1 MRISN
6 LHDLMRV
13 RNYHFLTQTTKL
25 QQLWWFDEKLINSLF
40 DWPGWCSSSP
50 WCWWLAPGTS
60 PWCCGGGILT
70 SLRLLQL
77 RHGTSWQPPQPRLQ
91 GGEDRSPT
99 QLSWLRM
106 DTLERV
112 THFRDKIL
120 LRVSHSCITDD
131 KMFIPR
137 CQYSQTSCFCE
148 NSSVF
153 FLIRFSRQQWLA
165 LVRIKLDTWSATVKY
180 FWQSSASSVSGV
192 QVTAG
197 TDLWSPAGLVWVKSS
212 AILLP
217 AHSPPP
223 ATQPSIPRSTMFPRP
238 DTRTLWPELSWAHSE
253 PGPTSWHSSPVS
265 HPIGSAWGA
274 NVCILTT
281 IQCVLASHHLPANH
295 SSFSSPTLSILWF
308 PFYFKIWNIF
318 PTIVWQAHASKHL
331 LVVVEACWIICE
343 RLPSLTAVSV
353 STISACITSSVP
365 ASLLELCHKIIK
377 NFV

>member
-91 GGEDRSPT
+91 GGEDMSPT

-137 CQYSQTSCFCE
+137 CQYSQTSCLCE

-165 LVRIKLDTWSATVKY
+165 LVRINLILEVQQSNIFGKVLLLQCLVSKWLLALISGHQQVWSEWRVAPSCSPHTLLHPPLSPQYPDQPCSPVPTPGHCDQSWAELTQNLDQPADTAHPSLTPLAPPGAPM
-180 FWQSSASSVSGV
+180 FVSWPRYNV
-192 QVTAG
+192 SCPRITSQPT
-197 TDLWSPAGLVWVKSS
+197 
-212 AILLP
+212 I
-217 AHSPPP
+217 AHSPAQHSQYFDSHFILKSETFSQQLSNRHTPLNICWLWLKP
-223 ATQPSIPRSTMFPRP
+223 A
-238 DTRTLWPELSWAHSE
+238 
-253 PGPTSWHSSPVS
+253 
-265 HPIGSAWGA
+265 GSYVRGCQ
-274 NVCILTT
+274 V
-281 IQCVLASHHLPANH
+281 
-295 SSFSSPTLSILWF
+295 
-308 PFYFKIWNIF
+308 
-318 PTIVWQAHASKHL
+318 
-331 LVVVEACWIICE
+331 
-343 RLPSLTAVSV
+343 
-353 STISACITSSVP
+353 
-365 ASLLELCHKIIK
+365 
-377 NFV
+377 

>member
-25 QQLWWFDEKLINSLF
+25 LQLWWFDEKLINSLF

-120 LRVSHSCITDD
+120 LRVKSLVYHWWQNVYPEVSIFPDILSLW
-131 KMFIPR
+131 KF
-137 CQYSQTSCFCE
+137 QCF
-148 NSSVF
+148 
-153 FLIRFSRQQWLA
+153 
-165 LVRIKLDTWSATVKY
+165 
-180 FWQSSASSVSGV
+180 
-192 QVTAG
+192 
-197 TDLWSPAGLVWVKSS
+197 
-212 AILLP
+212 
-217 AHSPPP
+217 
-223 ATQPSIPRSTMFPRP
+223 FP
-238 DTRTLWPELSWAHSE
+238 DQ
-253 PGPTSWHSSPVS
+253 
-265 HPIGSAWGA
+265 
-274 NVCILTT
+274 ILTT
-281 IQCVLASHHLPANH
+281 TMAGTCQDQTWYLKCNSQIFLAKFCF
-295 SSFSSPTLSILWF
+295 FSVWCPSDCWHWSLVTSRFGLS
-308 PFYFKIWNIF
+308 
-318 PTIVWQAHASKHL
+318 
-331 LVVVEACWIICE
+331 EE
-343 RLPSLTAVSV
+343 
-353 STISACITSSVP
+353 
-365 ASLLELCHKIIK
+365 
-377 NFV
+377 